1 MNKIAL
7 TLIFGLATGFAVDAF
22 AVTKKKFDFVV
33 GVDGDFKAAVAAAA
47 AANPSESNRFVIFFP
62 DGEYDITKLTGDDN
76 GKSTFPTSYVSFVG
90 QSQDNTVISNTTTT
104 EGISVT
110 ATLYFPNNN
119 GMYMQDL
126 TVKNKSTY
134 ATSSAARQVTIQHKG
149 NKYIF
154 KNVRLLSG
162 QDTYYTNGSGRV
174 YWEGGEIQ
182 GTVDFICGDGDVW
195 FEGTNLVMTRNGG
208 YITAAKT
215 STEWGYVFNN
225 AKINVS
231 NSSFNGTFYLGRSW
245 GHAKTVFLNTT
256 MYAQPTAA
264 GWGPDMNAGPDV
276 FAEYNS
282 KNGNGGAIN
291 TSQRKTYFD
300 GGKDASTAKTLKT
313 VWSASDAA
321 KYTLAN
327 VIGGSDG
334 WEPNKLTVQMAAPK
348 IAQEGSEITWAN
360 DENALCWAVFVNG
373 KFKTSVA
380 TNKFDLGD
388 VAIGSKITV
397 RAANSMGG
405 LGATSNE
412 VEVLESN
419 VTYYK
424 VILNS
429 SIGGTIESNL
439 TSTKAAEGKE
449 ITFTAKPID
458 GWTFAGWTGAS
469 APMTDD
475 VSGTLKITASSD
487 IELKATF
494 SAKGKNTFQAESG
507 ILENAINESTNAG
520 FAGDGYVNFGAGNSY
535 VNVPVYADAAGTYK
549 MEMTYSNGSS
559 SDRDLI
565 VNAIGD
571 GNTAA
576 SSAEASQATSQQI
589 TFEKTADWKTYSS
602 KEVEIDLPRGASYI
616 QFTVVGS
623 DDGPNLDQIVLTP
636 LNVEE
641 IPEETSSASGDVAAS
656 SESGNKDGSDGT
668 DVAASSSSATTP
680 ANGEQ
685 TTIASWDKLEFNA
698 QFSSATIHVFSLQG
712 KLVRTLHNQKGI
724 SIAELRQMLQREIPA
739 GTYLIRATLGQHSS
753 QKIIQ
758 IR

>member
-7 TLIFGLATGFAVDAF
+7 SLIFGLAAGFATDAF

-62 DGEYDITKLTGDDN
+62 DGEYDITKLTGDSN

-90 QSQDNTVISNTTTT
+90 QSRDNTIISNTTTT

-215 STEWGYVFNN
+215 STQWGYVFNN
-225 AKINVS
+225 SKINVS

-256 MYAQPTAA
+256 MYAQPTAE

-300 GGKDASTAKTLKT
+300 GGKDASSAKTLKT

-327 VIGGSDG
+327 VLGGSDG
-334 WEPNKLTVQMAAPK
+334 WAPNKLTVQMAAPK
-348 IAQEGSEITWAN
+348 ISQEGSEIVWAD

-373 KFKTSVA
+373 KFKASVA
-380 TNKFDLGD
+380 NNSFDLNG
-388 VAIGSKITV
+388 VATGSKVTV

-412 VEVLESN
+412 IATVESN

-424 VILNS
+424 VTLSNG
-429 SIGGTIESNL
+429 IGGTIESNL
-439 TSTKAAEGKE
+439 SGDKVAEGKTA
-449 ITFTAKPID
+449 TFTAKPND
-458 GWTFAGWTGAS
+458 GWKFAGWTGANAS
-469 APMTDD
+469 DD
-475 VSGTLKITASSD
+475 VTGTLSITASSN
-487 IELKATF
+487 IELGATF
-494 SAKGKNTFQAESG
+494 IGSGENTFQAEDG
-507 ILENAINESTNAG
+507 IVENAIKESTNAG
-520 FAGDGYVNFGAGNSY
+520 FAGSGYVNFGAGNSY

-549 MEMTYSNGSS
+549 MEMFYSNGSS
-559 SDRDLI
+559 ADRDLI
-565 VNAIGD
+565 IKAIGD
-571 GNTAA
+571 GS
-576 SSAEASQATSQQI
+576 SSADEGQQI
-589 TFEKTADWKTYSS
+589 TFEKSGAWTTYLS
-602 KEVEIDLPRGASYI
+602 KETEIKLPRGASYI
-616 QFTVVGS
+616 QFAVVGS
-623 DDGPNLDQIVLTP
+623 NDGPNLDQIKLTP
-636 LNVEE
+636 LDVETIQPTE
-641 IPEETSSASGDVAAS
+641 PTDTTDTVDTIPAAIV
-656 SESGNKDGSDGT
+656 GK
-668 DVAASSSSATTP
+668 
-680 ANGEQ
+680 
-685 TTIASWDKLEFNA
+685 
-698 QFSSATIHVFSLQG
+698 SLQQNLANKTASVQLFSMHG
-712 KLVRTLHNQKGI
+712 KLIRNIRLVNFE
-724 SIAELRQMLQREIPA
+724 AESWELATRNLPA
-739 GTYLIRATLGQHSS
+739 GSYIL
-753 QKIIQ
+753 KIIAPGYSKQ
-758 IR
+758 KVFRVK